1 MVAGPVVLS
10 PSADSAPAPT
20 ELRSSTSPGI
30 VSPSTLTQGLLLSI
44 AQVSAGRPGAGRST
58 SLSLLA
64 QQFGGEIGPDYFQG
78 VLCPAATLVW
88 HLVWPSL
95 TPAARH
101 GNPAIAAHLTVDTHR
116 LWGWFPGSLGRAV
129 SSVQAGSPSSWSDV
143 IPSSASLRRQR
154 WLITPYSV
162 YVHRASLEFS
172 GALQRFCSLA
182 QGWLSSVYLAGL
194 WEGSVT
200 QGRGG
205 GPTTGGLAP
214 LSPPGKPT
222 VPSIV
227 PLTHSLTNT
236 SEQTGFRAPPPA

>member
-1 MVAGPVVLS
+1 MPCCHLGVAFGVAQPHARC
-10 PSADSAPAPT
+10 PQWEPGHRSAPDCGHAP
-20 ELRSSTSPGI
+20 S
-30 VSPSTLTQGLLLSI
+30 VGL
-44 AQVSAGRPGAGRST
+44 
-58 SLSLLA
+58 
-64 QQFGGEIGPDYFQG
+64 
-78 VLCPAATLVW
+78 VLWL
-88 HLVWPSL
+88 
-95 TPAARH
+95 
-101 GNPAIAAHLTVDTHR
+101 
-116 LWGWFPGSLGRAV
+116 
-129 SSVQAGSPSSWSDV
+129 SVQAGSPSSWSDV

-162 YVHRASLEFS
+162 HVHRASLEFS
-172 GALQRFCSLA
+172 GAVQRFCSLA

-222 VPSIV
+222 VPNIV

-236 SEQTGFRAPPPA
+236 SEQTGFSAPPPPA